1 MDSTKTHFDALLGR
15 EVVLDMASR
24 YVILGKLITYDDRL
38 LVLEDADVHD
48 LRDTSTTRE
57 VYVVE
62 SKRFGIRTNRAR
74 VIVVQSEIV
83 SLSAL
88 DDVVV

>member
-24 YVILGKLITYDDRL
+24 YVILGKLITYDERL

>member
-1 MDSTKTHFDALLGR
+1 MDSTKSHFDALLDR
-15 EVVLDMASR
+15 QVVLDMASR
-24 YVILGKLITYDDRL
+24 YVILGKLVTYDDRFL
-38 LVLEDADVHD
+38 ILDDADVHD

-57 VYVVE
+57 LYVLE
-62 SKRFGIRTNRAR
+62 SKRFGIRTNRQR

-88 DDVVV
+88 SDVVV